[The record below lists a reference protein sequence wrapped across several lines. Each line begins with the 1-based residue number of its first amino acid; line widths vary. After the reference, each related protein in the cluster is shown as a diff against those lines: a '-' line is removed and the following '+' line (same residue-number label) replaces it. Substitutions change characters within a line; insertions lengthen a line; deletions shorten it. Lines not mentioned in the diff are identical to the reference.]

1 MTTPTE
7 ITFTQEQED
16 EAWRLM
22 DAVDAAQESGDVDVL
37 LLAIGAFFDWQIEVG
52 LLTTDDFRQW
62 TLPHLRDVMRRMVEL
77 DPALADAQADIAVD
91 KMDGRDGMADAGWA
105 ALVLDAYTSAR
116 QDLGLDALMT
126 PELRASLVRLSRGI
140 ETRTD
145 LACQLLHRHAHKPFS
160 PAQGDHSEAWNTCK
174 GARREAQDIL
184 ELLDAPID
192 EREGWYLQ
200 RSLPHGGSK

>member
-1 MTTPTE
+1 MTQALVELTPDHEAT
-7 ITFTQEQED
+7 
-16 EAWRLM
+16 AWRLM

-52 LLTTDDFRQW
+52 LLTADDFRKW
-62 TLPHLRDVMRRMVEL
+62 TLPHLRDVMRVMVEL
-77 DPALADAQADIAVD
+77 DHELADSQAEIAVG

-105 ALVLDAYTSAR
+105 ALVLDAYTNAR
-116 QDLGLDALMT
+116 QDLGLDTLMT
-126 PELRASLVRLSRGI
+126 PELRASFTRLARNI

-160 PAQGDHSEAWNTCK
+160 PAQGDHAEAWSTCK

-184 ELLDAPID
+184 ELLDAPIE

-200 RSLPHGGSK
+200 RHLPQGGNDE